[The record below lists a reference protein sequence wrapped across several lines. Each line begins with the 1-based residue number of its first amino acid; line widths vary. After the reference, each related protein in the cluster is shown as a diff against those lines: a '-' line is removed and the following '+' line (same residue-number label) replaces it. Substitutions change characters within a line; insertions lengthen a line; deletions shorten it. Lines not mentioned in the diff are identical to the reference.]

1 MFKDTKSDG
10 LASIQFLSALGFF
23 FRFYLSIP
31 KHAITESYKNLSY
44 ETLSCAQD
52 LEFEA
57 ISNLV
62 GEMKMKIKNATLS
75 NIERKEEQDKKSRLD
90 IKNSHYFL
98 ELAKKFEEELKEDL
112 FKDLGHKQIEHSY
125 VEPLVQDAET
135 IEIETK
141 EENEEFDYIFSKYKE
156 IDNASTEQ
164 KRQNDIIDL
173 IDVVLD
179 ESNPFNTMKTET
191 EDIFID
197 DDLLDDTDQKDK
209 KIFRRYPPRYKFGSE
224 RSSVCRFT

>member
-44 ETLSCAQD
+44 ETLSGAQD

-75 NIERKEEQDKKSRLD
+75 NIERKEEQDKKSSLD

-112 FKDLGHKQIEHSY
+112 FKDLGHK
-125 VEPLVQDAET
+125 
-135 IEIETK
+135 
-141 EENEEFDYIFSKYKE
+141 
-156 IDNASTEQ
+156 
-164 KRQNDIIDL
+164 
-173 IDVVLD
+173 
-179 ESNPFNTMKTET
+179 
-191 EDIFID
+191 
-197 DDLLDDTDQKDK
+197 
-209 KIFRRYPPRYKFGSE
+209 
-224 RSSVCRFT
+224 

>member
-44 ETLSCAQD
+44 ETLSGAQD

-75 NIERKEEQDKKSRLD
+75 NIERKEEQDKKSSLD

-112 FKDLGHKQIEHSY
+112 FKYLGHKQIEHSY
-125 VEPLVQDAET
+125 VEPLV
-135 IEIETK
+135 
-141 EENEEFDYIFSKYKE
+141 
-156 IDNASTEQ
+156 
-164 KRQNDIIDL
+164 
-173 IDVVLD
+173 
-179 ESNPFNTMKTET
+179 
-191 EDIFID
+191 
-197 DDLLDDTDQKDK
+197 
-209 KIFRRYPPRYKFGSE
+209 
-224 RSSVCRFT
+224 